1 MAAEL
6 ARLQRRVEEV
16 ERLEAERAAAA
27 AALQESEAR
36 LRDFAAAASDWFWE
50 MDSELR
56 FCFMSERLR
65 DVTGVIPGQT
75 IGQTRQEKGAGD
87 TDADK
92 RSEERRGGKE
102 CGRTLRSR

>member
-36 LRDFAAAASDWFWE
+36 LRDFAAAASAWFWE

-56 FCFMSERLR
+56 FCFMSARLR
-65 DVTGVIPGQT
+65 DVTGVIPRQT
-75 IGQTRQEKGAGD
+75 SRQTRPGMCAGD
-87 TDADK
+87 THAAKGEVDLADPQQP
-92 RSEERRGGKE
+92 
-102 CGRTLRSR
+102 TPPP